1 MATTNGVLPAGLE
14 KLALKSDTSKPGD
27 ELDQSAFLK
36 LMLTQIQHQDPLN
49 PMSSNEFFGQLAQIS
64 TVNGIAGL
72 QSSFDQ
78 FAASLQS
85 GLALQATTMVGR
97 TVLVEG
103 STVELNDAGSIRGAV
118 DLAAS
123 TAELLVTISDASGQV
138 VKQLNLGSQT
148 AGTVNVVWDGKDSAG
163 GAVAPGRYQITAQ
176 ASIDGEVTALPT
188 LVQAK
193 VESVTLTKNGEGPL
207 LLNLQG
213 LGSFPMHGVRKVL

>member
-1 MATTNGVLPAGLE
+1 MATTNGILPPGLE

-49 PMSSNEFFGQLAQIS
+49 PMSSKEFFGQLAQIS
-64 TVNGIAGL
+64 TDNGIAGL
-72 QSSFDQ
+72 KSSFDQ

-103 STVELNDAGSIRGAV
+103 STVELNSVGSIRGAV

-148 AGTVNVVWDGKDSAG
+148 AGTVNFVWDGLDSAG

-176 ASIDGEVTALPT
+176 AGIDGEVTALPT

-193 VESVTLTKNGEGPL
+193 VESVTLTQNGEGP

-213 LGSFPMHGVRKVL
+213 LGSFPMQDVREVL

>member
-1 MATTNGVLPAGLE
+1 MATTNGILPPGLE
-14 KLALKSDTSKPGD
+14 KLALKSDTSKPSD

-49 PMSSNEFFGQLAQIS
+49 PMSSNEFFGQLAQMG

-85 GLALQATTMVGR
+85 GQALQASTMVGR

-103 STVELNDAGSIRGAV
+103 STVELGGVGSSVRGAV

-123 TAELLVTISDASGQV
+123 TGELLVTISDTSGQV

-148 AGTVNVVWDGKDSAG
+148 AGTVNFVWDGLDSAG

-176 ASIDGEVTALPT
+176 AGIDGEVTAQPT

-193 VESVTLTKNGEGPL
+193 VESVTLTQTGQGP

-213 LGSFPMHGVRKVL
+213 LGSFPMKDVREVL